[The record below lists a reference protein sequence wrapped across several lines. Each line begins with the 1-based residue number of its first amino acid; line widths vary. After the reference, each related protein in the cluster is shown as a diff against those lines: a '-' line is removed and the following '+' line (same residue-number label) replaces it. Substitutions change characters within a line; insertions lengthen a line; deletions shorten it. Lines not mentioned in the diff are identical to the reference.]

1 MAPKPDMLAFVFGM
15 VLAMAMTIL
24 SIRTWARKFVVLF
37 FATLIVVQSPT
48 PRAWAAVLINHSYGA
63 INNWTIGYSDSLE
76 GCMAEATYTGD
87 TTLTLGFQPSGPF
100 MVFTNPNWGW
110 IVDEGK
116 YEVSLRTEPYGTW
129 STTLSGGK
137 INGGGFLY
145 VEQLK
150 DEFWIDVRRARN
162 IVVSYRNRIIA
173 NLSLDGSNA
182 AILAVRECLDRRPPP
197 PPKRED
203 HAKREDQG
211 DRGARLGSG
220 FFISTNGDILTNN
233 HVVRGCSTVQIWL
246 VNSTPH
252 NARVMGA
259 DEKNDLALVRTDL
272 QPKTVPAF
280 RTDVRM
286 GNSIAVYGFP
296 LPGTLGSSGNF
307 TMGHITAL
315 EGPSDDTRLLQ
326 IQAPIQPGNS
336 GGPVLDEYGNVSGVV
351 VSKLDELK
359 IAGETQSL
367 PQMANFAI
375 KAAVVLNFLEARGA
389 RPTASPSTQHISP
402 AEIAERA
409 QSFTVQVACR
419 P

>member
-1 MAPKPDMLAFVFGM
+1 MAPKPGMLAFVLGM
-15 VLAMAMTIL
+15 VLATAVTIL

-63 INNWTIGYSDSLE
+63 IDNWAIGYSDSLE
-76 GCMAEATYTGD
+76 GCMAEVTYTNG
-87 TTLTLGFQPSGPF
+87 TTLTLGLDPSGPF
-100 MVFTNPNWGW
+100 VVFTNPKWNW

-116 YEVSLRTEPYGTW
+116 YEITLRTEPYGTW
-129 STTLSGGK
+129 SGTLSGY
-137 INGGGFLY
+137 GGGILLAA
-145 VEQLK
+145 QLK
-150 DEFWIDVRRARN
+150 DEFWIDVRRART
-162 IVVSYRNRIIA
+162 IVVSYRNQIIA
-173 NLSLDGSNA
+173 NLSLNRSNA
-182 AILAVRECLDRRPPP
+182 ALLAVRECFDRRPPP
-197 PPKRED
+197 PPKRE
-203 HAKREDQG
+203 AKRQDQE
-211 DRGARLGSG
+211 DRGVRAGSG
-220 FFISTNGDILTNN
+220 FFISTNGNILTNN
-233 HVVRGCSTVQIWL
+233 HVVRGCSTVQISL

-252 NARVMGA
+252 TARVMGA
-259 DEKNDLALVRTDL
+259 DEKNDLALVRTDF
-272 QPKTVPAF
+272 QPKAVPAF

-286 GNSIAVYGFP
+286 GDSIAVYGFP
-296 LPGTLGSSGNF
+296 LPGMLGSSGNF

-315 EGPSDDTRLLQ
+315 EGLSDDTRLLQ
-326 IQAPIQPGNS
+326 IQAPIQSGNS

-359 IAGETQSL
+359 IAGETQSM

-389 RPTASPSTQHISP
+389 RPTASPNTQHISP

-409 QSFTVQVACR
+409 QSFTVQVVCR